1 MTCIVGWGSSDPE
14 CGCTSPKV
22 CSPSKSGCGGIGM
35 GSGLGVAVLVTSGMG
50 QGKESS
56 EELSESLGR
65 VWSVVYGVCAA
76 WSDKLVGIR
85 VWG

>member
-1 MTCIVGWGSSDPE
+1 
-14 CGCTSPKV
+14 
-22 CSPSKSGCGGIGM
+22 M
-35 GSGLGVAVLVTSGMG
+35 GSGLGAVVLSTSGVG

-56 EELSESLGR
+56 EESSGR

-76 WSDKLVGIR
+76 WSDRLVGIR

>member
-1 MTCIVGWGSSDPE
+1 
-14 CGCTSPKV
+14 
-22 CSPSKSGCGGIGM
+22 M
-35 GSGLGVAVLVTSGMG
+35 GSGLGALVVVTSGVG

-56 EELSESLGR
+56 EEASSGR
-65 VWSVVYGVCAA
+65 EWSVVYGVCAA

>member
-1 MTCIVGWGSSDPE
+1 
-14 CGCTSPKV
+14 
-22 CSPSKSGCGGIGM
+22 M
-35 GSGLGVAVLVTSGMG
+35 GSGLGAVVWSTSGVG

-65 VWSVVYGVCAA
+65 VWLVVYGVCAA
-76 WSDKLVGIR
+76 WGDRLAGIR

>member
-1 MTCIVGWGSSDPE
+1 
-14 CGCTSPKV
+14 
-22 CSPSKSGCGGIGM
+22 M
-35 GSGLGVAVLVTSGMG
+35 GSGLGVVVLVTSGVG

-56 EELSESLGR
+56 EELSELSGR

>member
-1 MTCIVGWGSSDPE
+1 
-14 CGCTSPKV
+14 
-22 CSPSKSGCGGIGM
+22 M
-35 GSGLGVAVLVTSGMG
+35 GSGLGARGAVELATSGVG
-50 QGKESS
+50 QGNESS
-56 EELSESLGR
+56 EELLALSGR

>member
-1 MTCIVGWGSSDPE
+1 M
-14 CGCTSPKV
+14 
-22 CSPSKSGCGGIGM
+22 CSLSRSGRGGIGK
-35 GSGLGVAVLVTSGMG
+35 GSGLGALVLVISGVG

-76 WSDKLVGIR
+76 WSD
-85 VWG
+85 